1 MNRQQKAAKVEEV
14 SALVAGAHTI
24 IVAEYRG
31 LDVGSV
37 TKLRKQARSQG
48 VQLRVLKNTLARRAV
63 SGTAFAGLSDKLVGP
78 LVYGFSAD
86 PVAAAKVLAAFAK
99 DNDKLVLKGGAMPD
113 FVMDEAGVKSLAT
126 MPSREELLARLM
138 ATMQAPIGQFV
149 RTLNEVPRASSV
161 RWQPSATPRSRS
173 QPEPHPESEITRS
186 QRIRSIAMSLSN
198 TEILDAIAAK
208 SVLECPN

>member
-14 SALVAGAHTI
+14 SALVAKTHTI
-24 IVAEYRG
+24 VVAEYRG

-37 TKLRKQARSQG
+37 TKLRSKARGEG

-63 SGTAFAGLSDKLVGP
+63 TGTAFAGLSDKLVGP
-78 LVYGFSAD
+78 LMYGFSAD

-99 DNDKLVLKGGAMPD
+99 DNDKLVLKGGAMPN
-113 FVMDEAGVKSLAT
+113 FVMDGAGVKSLAT

-149 RTLNEVPRASSV
+149 RTLNEVPSRLARTLAAV
-161 RWQPSATPRSRS
+161 R
-173 QPEPHPESEITRS
+173 
-186 QRIRSIAMSLSN
+186 
-198 TEILDAIAAK
+198 DAKEQAPA
-208 SVLECPN
+208 